1 MHTHLALIKIEPLA
15 LQPTILKA
23 VYTCVSPPVLRGLQ
37 PGRSCKRPFCLCTAD
52 RSPRVSN
59 EPTWAAREKTSASV
73 HPRARRANCQ
83 RGIAE
88 DGVARGE
95 TTAPSSESLPSGA
108 LGAAL
113 MSVARRGVSA
123 ITLGEPKQWKA
134 RMTITQWAV
143 VSRSGAVLYVYDF
156 ESDAQAAQEDHEGST
171 VVKLTGKME

>member
-1 MHTHLALIKIEPLA
+1 MELLASK
-15 LQPTILKA
+15 PTVAKA
-23 VYTCVSPPVLRGLQ
+23 AYSCSRPVPVIGFRPGAVVSGFFIASDV
-37 PGRSCKRPFCLCTAD
+37 S

-88 DGVARGE
+88 DGVAKGE

-108 LGAAL
+108 LGAAS

-123 ITLGEPKQWKA
+123 FTLGEPKRWKA